1 MNDTTSVSVEHRLTP
16 LLAPRSM
23 AFVGASTRP
32 HSVGNQMIKEAN
44 SYGFKGPIYPVNPKY
59 ETVEGLTCY
68 PSLADLPG
76 PVDHVVIAVANP
88 RVEAQLAAA
97 AEIGARAAT
106 VFASGYYEGDTEP
119 PLTERIRDIAKD
131 AGMQMCGGNCIGFYN
146 FEAGA
151 CASSYSAGGHGEPG
165 HITLVTHSGTLLWP
179 LVEAEHRLSYNLAVS
194 SGQELV
200 TTAADYL
207 DYALDRPSTRLVAM
221 FLETVRDPEGFI
233 AGLEKARARDVP
245 VVVLK
250 VGRTAESA
258 ALAVSHSGA
267 IAGDD
272 AAYQAVFD
280 RYGVARVDDVQEM
293 AATMMLM
300 SHERRPAKG
309 GIAAMLDS
317 GGIREMLI
325 DLAAIEGVPIAD
337 IAAGT
342 RDRLASKLHYGLEPI
357 NPLDAWGTDE
367 GSDAVFGECFQALV
381 DDDDTALAVLVTDRN
396 RDGSVWGSYTDICE
410 RAAAHSTKPVILITN
425 HKGSAVDPGEVTLAR
440 RGLPILDGLAPAL
453 SAIRHAFA
461 YRGGRARADSAPP
474 APPEAD
480 LVDRWRARLGD
491 GEPLDEA
498 DALALIGD
506 FGVPVVPAAVADD
519 AEAAVAAAEAL
530 GYPVALKTAMPGLA
544 HKSDTG
550 GVALGLA
557 DSDAVRAAHADIA
570 ARLGSRVVIQPM
582 AAKGVEMVLGMVRD
596 AQFGPLVMVG
606 AGGILVET
614 LKDTRFALPPFGV
627 DYARRLIDGLKVRPL
642 LDGLRGAP
650 AADVDALAEALARFS
665 VLAVTL
671 GEVIAEIDVN
681 PFIAGPAGPIAV
693 DALVVADPTGH

>member
-1 MNDTTSVSVEHRLTP
+1 M
-16 LLAPRSM
+16 
-23 AFVGASTRP
+23 
-32 HSVGNQMIKEAN
+32 
-44 SYGFKGPIYPVNPKY
+44 
-59 ETVEGLTCY
+59 
-68 PSLADLPG
+68 
-76 PVDHVVIAVANP
+76 
-88 RVEAQLAAA
+88 
-97 AEIGARAAT
+97 
-106 VFASGYYEGDTEP
+106 
-119 PLTERIRDIAKD
+119 
-131 AGMQMCGGNCIGFYN
+131 
-146 FEAGA
+146 
-151 CASSYSAGGHGEPG
+151 
-165 HITLVTHSGTLLWP
+165 
-179 LVEAEHRLSYNLAVS
+179 
-194 SGQELV
+194 

-207 DYALDRPSTRLVAM
+207 DYALERPSTRLVAM

-325 DLAAIEGVPIAD
+325 DLADLEGVPIAD
-337 IAAGT
+337 IATGT
-342 RDRLASKLHYGLEPI
+342 RDTLASKLHYGLEPI
-357 NPLDAWGTDE
+357 NPLDAWGTSQ
-367 GSDAVFGECFQALV
+367 GSEDIFGGCFQALV
-381 DDDDTALAVLVTDRN
+381 DDDDTALAALVTDRS

-410 RAAAHSTKPVILITN
+410 RAAAHSTKPVILVTN
-425 HKGSAVDPGEVTLAR
+425 HKGSAVDPSEVTLVR
-440 RGLPILDGLAPAL
+440 RGIPVLDGVAPAL
-453 SAIRHAFA
+453 RAIRHAFA
-461 YRGGRARADSAPP
+461 YRDGRERTDDAPP
-474 APPEAD
+474 VPPEAD
-480 LVDRWRARLGD
+480 LVDRWRVRLGD

-498 DALALIGD
+498 TALALIGD
-506 FGVPVVPAAVADD
+506 FGVPTVPATVAED
-519 AEAAVAAAEAL
+519 AGAAVAAAETL

-544 HKSDTG
+544 HKSDAG

-557 DSDAVRAAHADIA
+557 DSDAVRAAHADMA

-582 AAKGVEMVLGMVRD
+582 ATKGVEMVLGMVRD

-606 AGGILVET
+606 AGGILVES
-614 LKDTRFALPPFGV
+614 LKDTRFALPPFGA
-627 DYARRLIDGLKVRPL
+627 DYARRLIDGLMARPL

-650 AADVDALAEALARFS
+650 AADVDALVEALARFS

-671 GEVIAEIDVN
+671 GDAIAEIDVN
-681 PFIAGPAGPIAV
+681 PFIAGPAGPLAA
-693 DALVVADPTGH
+693 DALIVAG

>member
-461 YRGGRARADSAPP
+461 YRDGRARADSAPP

-506 FGVPVVPAAVADD
+506 FGVPVVPATVAED

-557 DSDAVRAAHADIA
+557 DSDAVRAAHADMA

-582 AAKGVEMVLGMVRD
+582 AAKGVEMVLGMARD

>member
-1 MNDTTSVSVEHRLTP
+1 MNDTTSVAVEHRLTP

-32 HSVGNQMIKEAN
+32 HSVGNQMVKEAI
-44 SYGFKGPIYPVNPKY
+44 SCGFEGPIYPVNPKY

-68 PSLADLPG
+68 ASLAELPG
-76 PVDHVVIAVANP
+76 PVDHVVIAVSNL
-88 RVEAQLAAA
+88 RVEAQLTAA

-106 VFASGYYEGDTEP
+106 VFASGYYEGDTDP
-119 PLTERIRDIAKD
+119 PLTERIRGIAKD

-165 HITLVTHSGTLLWP
+165 PITLVTHSGTLLWP

-207 DYALDRPSTRLVAM
+207 DYALDQPSTRLVAM

-245 VVVLK
+245 VIVLK

-280 RYGVARVDDVQEM
+280 RYGVARVDDIQEM
-293 AATMMLM
+293 VATMMLM

-317 GGIREMLI
+317 GGFREMLI
-325 DLAAIEGVPIAD
+325 DLAALEGVPIAD
-337 IAAGT
+337 IAEGT
-342 RDRLASKLHYGLEPI
+342 RARLASKLHYGLEPI
-357 NPLDAWGTDE
+357 NPLDAWGTQE
-367 GSDAVFGECFQALV
+367 GSDAIFGECFQALV
-381 DDDDTALAVLVTDRN
+381 DDDDTALAVLVTDRG
-396 RDGSVWGSYTDICE
+396 RDGSLWGSYTDICE
-410 RAAAHSTKPVILITN
+410 RAAANSTKPVILITN
-425 HKGSAVDPGEVTLAR
+425 HKGSAVDPGEVMLAR

-461 YRGGRARADSAPP
+461 YRDGRARADDAPP
-474 APPEAD
+474 APPETVV
-480 LVDRWRARLGD
+480 VDRWRARLGD

-506 FGVPVVPAAVADD
+506 FGVPVVPASVAED
-519 AEAAVAAAEAL
+519 AETAVAAAEAL
-530 GYPVALKTAMPGLA
+530 GFPVALKTATPGLA
-544 HKSDTG
+544 HKSDAG

-557 DSDAVRAAHADIA
+557 DAGAVRAAHADMA
-570 ARLGSRVVIQPM
+570 ARLGPRVVIQPM

-650 AADVDALAEALARFS
+650 AADIDALAEALARFS

-671 GEVIAEIDVN
+671 GDAIAEIDVN
-681 PFIAGPAGPIAV
+681 PFIAGPAGPLAV
-693 DALVVADPTGH
+693 DALVVADPKGT

>member
-425 HKGSAVDPGEVTLAR
+425 HKGSAVDPGEVILAR
-440 RGLPILDGLAPAL
+440 RGLPILDGLTPAL

-461 YRGGRARADSAPP
+461 YRDGRARADSAPP

-491 GEPLDEA
+491 GGPLDEA

-557 DSDAVRAAHADIA
+557 GSDAVRAAHADMA